1 MAGLIDDAED
11 EALASAARAQYL
23 SSGIA
28 SLEPD
33 RRVRSALGRG
43 ELLLAERPRAAID
56 PLANGRESPM
66 SGRLAVTS
74 ERLIFLQRSPV
85 TLAGLEDLDD
95 ISLIAHR
102 LQVLL
107 TTGAAFAIRALRPR
121 LLHVELAEARAEWF
135 DRQAGRPVAGPPAA
149 PGAVPRR

>member
-1 MAGLIDDAED
+1 MAGLTDDTED
-11 EALASAARAQYL
+11 EALASAARARYL
-23 SSGIA
+23 HSGIA

-33 RRVRSALGRG
+33 WRVRSALGRG

-56 PLANGRESPM
+56 RLANGGESPM

-74 ERLIFLQRSPV
+74 ERLILLKRSPV
-85 TLAGLEDLDD
+85 TLAALEDVDD
-95 ISLIAHR
+95 ISLIADR

-121 LLHVELAEARAEWF
+121 LLQVELAEARAEWF
-135 DRQAGRPVAGPPAA
+135 DRQAGRPVTGLPAA
-149 PGAVPRR
+149 PRVVPRR